1 MLYGLVHRRRF
12 AVSAGRLQD
21 QLMRVYV
28 GGVENASFEI
38 IVLLAGMWKPLVRR
52 AVTAAARNKI
62 YPARTC

>member
-1 MLYGLVHRRRF
+1 
-12 AVSAGRLQD
+12 
-21 QLMRVYV
+21 LMRVYV

-62 YPARTC
+62 YPARTVLVERAAGRNKLY